1 MYGEWQVGALSPED
15 YVKKAREFAK
25 VMKWTDPS
33 IKLVGCGENGL
44 SDWDRYVIDGLAPYM
59 DYYSLHTYTGSDDYY
74 NNVFSP
80 ALAELSVRTA
90 SALIERARYQQNIQ
104 HPIAIAYDE
113 WNVWYRMRTAESK
126 LEEHYNL
133 ADALAVA
140 AYLNVFIRQSQAVKI
155 ANLAQ
160 LVNVIAP
167 IVTSPEGLY
176 LQTIYHPLR
185 LYAEQMQEVVLD
197 VHVESPQLAL
207 TDENDRSAW
216 GQRIARLGPFP
227 LLDVVAT
234 TSADRSIL
242 TLAVVN
248 RDLKQAQST
257 AIHFADDTRVSA
269 GVAYEVNG
277 PDVRSENSFA
287 HPSLVSVREQSL
299 ETRDRHL
306 TCTFPAHSLTILRL
320 TLS

>member
-1 MYGEWQVGALSPED
+1 
-15 YVKKAREFAK
+15 
-25 VMKWTDPS
+25 
-33 IKLVGCGENGL
+33 
-44 SDWDRYVIDGLAPYM
+44 
-59 DYYSLHTYTGSDDYY
+59 
-74 NNVFSP
+74 
-80 ALAELSVRTA
+80 
-90 SALIERARYQQNIQ
+90 
-104 HPIAIAYDE
+104 
-113 WNVWYRMRTAESK
+113 
-126 LEEHYNL
+126 
-133 ADALAVA
+133 
-140 AYLNVFIRQSQAVKI
+140 VKI

-197 VHVESPQLAL
+197 VHVESPRLAL
-207 TDENDRSAW
+207 TDENDRGAW

-234 TSADRSIL
+234 ISADHSIL

-248 RDLKQAQST
+248 RDLEQAHSS

-299 ETRDRHL
+299 ETRERHL